1 MVTTAASYRKP
12 QADFTVNEFAQ
23 ITALEADLA
32 ALCDAGVLEAFTDEH
47 GVLRYR
53 PLELARVA

>member
-23 ITALEADLA
+23 ITALESDLA
-32 ALCDAGVLEAFTDEH
+32 ALCNEGLLEAFTDEH
-47 GVLRYR
+47 GVTRYQ
-53 PLELARVA
+53 PIELEKAA